1 MSTFRTQSIPQPH
14 SLTHN
19 GQNWQKCPKLSESY
33 PYRSKLAKT
42 FLDTFSRFDRF
53 GLDFVD
59 CSQIGLIESTKKQTY
74 TCHIML
80 KLCSLDLAFSN
91 WIAFFYENTLITFM
105 YELPYYIKLNK
116 SWRHSCVL
124 NANGLSIFAFFIKTQ
139 S

>member
-1 MSTFRTQSIPQPH
+1 MDTGVHFSHAVYTSTPFTHPQ
-14 SLTHN
+14 
-19 GQNWQKCPKLSESY
+19 
-33 PYRSKLAKT
+33 RSKLAKMSEIVRILPLAVET
-42 FLDTFSRFDRF
+42 SKKVLGHFARFDCF

-124 NANGLSIFAFFIKTQ
+124 NANGLSTFPFFFW
-139 S
+139 